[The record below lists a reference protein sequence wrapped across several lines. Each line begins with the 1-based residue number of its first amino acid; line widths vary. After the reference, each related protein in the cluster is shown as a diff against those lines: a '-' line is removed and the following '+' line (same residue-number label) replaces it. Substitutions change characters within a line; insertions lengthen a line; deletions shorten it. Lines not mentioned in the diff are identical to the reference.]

1 MPTAPL
7 VRYVWWPIAVSSCH
21 LTVQWRADWRCVS
34 TVPGALCAV
43 TRTLTLLML
52 ELYAGNWEDTNLKV
66 HVFGCAKTLFG
77 RTHRIIPTTVAY
89 TGARFDSAVEGTGP
103 VFLEQL
109 NCAESDSSLLDCHSF
124 SAAEPTT
131 CDHSQ
136 DVSIQCRGILYANQL
151 LTNNIIS
158 YQK

>member
-1 MPTAPL
+1 M
-7 VRYVWWPIAVSSCH
+7 
-21 LTVQWRADWRCVS
+21 
-34 TVPGALCAV
+34 PGALCV
-43 TRTLTLLML
+43 LTRTLTLLML
-52 ELYAGNWEDTNLKV
+52 ELYAGNWEDTILKV

-77 RTHRIIPTTVAY
+77 KKLIPTTTAY

-109 NCAESDSSLLDCHSF
+109 NCVESDSSLLDCHSF

-136 DVSIQCRGILYANQL
+136 DVSIQCTGTHLE
-151 LTNNIIS
+151 
-158 YQK
+158 